1 MICVRSERFFL
12 FMLYYSILGIIG
24 QPNLPL
30 FFCNKSW
37 NFQVFFRYFRNFF
50 MSPYRAN
57 IVASLLPYKTK
68 VGVLYICRK
77 YGQVSFLFSSNNSAG
92 PGKTCLVFPL
102 TGSGNSNDQDSI
114 SNSLMIRTPS
124 GLNLNPESGRKSC
137 HHDRMADSSVMSW
150 SSGNSFSSCW
160 V

>member
-1 MICVRSERFFL
+1 MRQPQSQLPNQEKTSCVPFAYAYIIAVWALLVNQICRCFFATKV
-12 FMLYYSILGIIG
+12 GI
-24 QPNLPL
+24 
-30 FFCNKSW
+30 
-37 NFQVFFRYFRNFF
+37 FQVFFRYFRNFF

-77 YGQVSFLFSSNNSAG
+77 YGQVSFLFNKIKSAG

-114 SNSLMIRTPS
+114 SNSLMTTTPS

-137 HHDRMADSSVMSW
+137 HHDRMADSSVMS
-150 SSGNSFSSCW
+150 
-160 V
+160 